1 MLAALLCNL
10 VCNLESPKVPI
21 LRERSSAS
29 LRDVEKAAKQIQD
42 VLFPLPAKTKVKVK
56 RTLEKVYE
64 YNELQTVDMPKL
76 EGALKQT
83 QEAIADIQSLM
94 IDLGEPQWLIELR
107 VTLEQLTLIAWALN
121 DDEEA
126 LLLLM

>member
-10 VCNLESPKVPI
+10 EEPRGPI
-21 LRERSSAS
+21 LRERGSAS
-29 LRDVEKAAKQIQD
+29 LRDVDKAARQIQD

-56 RTLEKVYE
+56 RAIEKVYE
-64 YNELQTVDMPKL
+64 YNALPTVDMPAL
-76 EGALKQT
+76 DGAVKET
-83 QEAIADIQSLM
+83 QAAIEDVKALLA
-94 IDLGEPQWLIELR
+94 DLGDPQWMVELR
-107 VTLEQLTLIAWALN
+107 VLLQSLTLIAWQLN

>member
-10 VCNLESPKVPI
+10 EEPRGPI
-21 LRERSSAS
+21 LRERASAS

-56 RTLEKVYE
+56 RALEKVYE
-64 YNELQTVDMPKL
+64 YNELPVVDMPKL
-76 EGALKQT
+76 DGALQET
-83 QEAIADIQSLM
+83 QAAIADVKALLV
-94 IDLGEPQWLIELR
+94 DLGEPQWMPELR
-107 VTLEQLTLIAWALN
+107 VLLESLTLIAWQLN

>member
-10 VCNLESPKVPI
+10 EEPRGPI
-21 LRERSSAS
+21 LRERGSAS
-29 LRDVEKAAKQIQD
+29 LRDVEKAARQIQD

-56 RTLEKVYE
+56 RALEKVYE
-64 YNELQTVDMPKL
+64 YNALPTVDMPTL
-76 EGALKQT
+76 DGAVKET
-83 QEAIADIQSLM
+83 QAAIDDVKALLA
-94 IDLGEPQWLIELR
+94 DLGDPQWMVELR
-107 VTLEQLTLIAWALN
+107 VLLQSLTLIAWQLN

>member
-10 VCNLESPKVPI
+10 EEPRGPI
-21 LRERSSAS
+21 LRERGSAS
-29 LRDVEKAAKQIQD
+29 LRDVEKAARQIQD

-56 RTLEKVYE
+56 RALEKVYE
-64 YNELQTVDMPKL
+64 YNALPTVDMPTL
-76 EGALKQT
+76 DGAVKET
-83 QEAIADIQSLM
+83 QAAIEDVKALLA
-94 IDLGEPQWLIELR
+94 DLGDPQWMVELR
-107 VTLEQLTLIAWALN
+107 VLLQSLTLIAWQLN

>member
-10 VCNLESPKVPI
+10 EEPRGPI
-21 LRERSSAS
+21 LRERGSAS
-29 LRDVEKAAKQIQD
+29 LRDVERAAKQIQD

-56 RTLEKVYE
+56 RALEKVYE
-64 YNELQTVDMPKL
+64 YNALPTVDMPTL
-76 EGALKQT
+76 DGAVKET
-83 QEAIADIQSLM
+83 QAAIEDVKALLA
-94 IDLGEPQWLIELR
+94 DLGDPQWMVELR
-107 VTLEQLTLIAWALN
+107 VLLQNLTLIAWQLN

>member
-10 VCNLESPKVPI
+10 EEPRGPI
-21 LRERSSAS
+21 LRERGSAS
-29 LRDVEKAAKQIQD
+29 LRDVEKAARQIQD

-56 RTLEKVYE
+56 RALEKVYE
-64 YNELQTVDMPKL
+64 YNALPTVDMPTL
-76 EGALKQT
+76 DGAVKET
-83 QEAIADIQSLM
+83 QAAIEDVKALLA
-94 IDLGEPQWLIELR
+94 DLGDPQWMVELR
-107 VTLEQLTLIAWALN
+107 VLLQNLTLIAWQLN

>member
-10 VCNLESPKVPI
+10 EEPRGPI
-21 LRERSSAS
+21 LRERGSAS

-56 RTLEKVYE
+56 RALEKVYE
-64 YNELQTVDMPKL
+64 YNALPTVDMPKL
-76 EGALKQT
+76 DGALQET
-83 QEAIADIQSLM
+83 QAAIADVKALLV
-94 IDLGEPQWLIELR
+94 DLGDPQWMVELR
-107 VTLEQLTLIAWALN
+107 VLLQNLTLIAWQLN

>member
-10 VCNLESPKVPI
+10 EQRGPI
-21 LRERSSAS
+21 LRERGSAS
-29 LRDVEKAAKQIQD
+29 LRDVEKAARQIQD

-56 RTLEKVYE
+56 RALEKVYE
-64 YNELQTVDMPKL
+64 YNALPTVDML
-76 EGALKQT
+76 TLDGAVKET
-83 QEAIADIQSLM
+83 QAAIADVQSLLT
-94 IDLGEPQWLIELR
+94 DLQEPQWMPELR
-107 VTLEQLTLIAWALN
+107 VLLQSLTLIAWQLN

>member
-10 VCNLESPKVPI
+10 EQRGPI
-21 LRERSSAS
+21 LREQRPTAS
-29 LRDVEKAAKQIQD
+29 LRDVEKAAKRIQD

-56 RTLEKVYE
+56 RALEKVYE
-64 YNELQTVDMPKL
+64 YNALPTVDMPKL
-76 EGALKQT
+76 DSALNET
-83 QEAIADIQSLM
+83 QAAIADIKALM
-94 IDLGEPQWLIELR
+94 IDLGEPEWMPELR
-107 VTLEQLTLIAWALN
+107 VMVESLTLIAWQLH

>member
-10 VCNLESPKVPI
+10 IPPEPGPI
-21 LRERSSAS
+21 LRERGSAS

-56 RTLEKVYE
+56 RALEKVYE
-64 YNELQTVDMPKL
+64 YNALPTVEMPKL
-76 EGALKQT
+76 ESALKET
-83 QEAIADIQSLM
+83 QAAIADIKSLL
-94 IDLGEPQWLIELR
+94 IDLGEPQWLPELR

>member
-10 VCNLESPKVPI
+10 EEPRGPI
-21 LRERSSAS
+21 LRERGSAS
-29 LRDVEKAAKQIQD
+29 LRDVERAAKQIQD

-56 RTLEKVYE
+56 RALEKVYE
-64 YNELQTVDMPKL
+64 YNALPTVDMPTL
-76 EGALKQT
+76 DGAVKET
-83 QEAIADIQSLM
+83 QAAIEDVKALLA
-94 IDLGEPQWLIELR
+94 DLGDPQWMVELR
-107 VTLEQLTLIAWALN
+107 VLLQSLTLIAWQLN